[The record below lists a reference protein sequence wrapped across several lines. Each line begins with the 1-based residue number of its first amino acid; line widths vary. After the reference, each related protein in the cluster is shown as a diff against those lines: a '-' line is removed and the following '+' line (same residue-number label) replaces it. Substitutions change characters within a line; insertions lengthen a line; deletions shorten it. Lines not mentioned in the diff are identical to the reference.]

1 MESKRRRE
9 RKRGEMMK
17 KKRKKKMDMIE
28 EREKRPG
35 KKGDKN
41 IYIYDIY
48 TYSYYVLTYIH
59 THRYIC
65 MCVDVMSAFV
75 LIVYQSFNL
84 FNIHSLYIL
93 LFHDYQSD

>member
-48 TYSYYVLTYIH
+48 IH
-59 THRYIC
+59 
-65 MCVDVMSAFV
+65 
-75 LIVYQSFNL
+75 
-84 FNIHSLYIL
+84 IHIMY
-93 LFHDYQSD
+93 